1 MFNSIINFF
10 STKQKDKTLFSN
22 QYRIG
27 YKKLW
32 IKNLRDYKP

>member
-1 MFNSIINFF
+1 MFNCIINFF
-10 STKQKDKTLFSN
+10 SMKQKNKTLFSE

-32 IKNLRDYKP
+32 IDNLRDYKP

>member
-1 MFNSIINFF
+1 MINCIINFF
-10 STKQKDKTLFSN
+10 SMKQKDKTLFSE

-32 IKNLRDYKP
+32 IDNLRDYKP